1 MEGKKEKQKKTTINF
16 KMYIHI
22 GICKGTRYYYRTYY
36 KTHNL
41 DYQK

>member
-22 GICKGTRYYYRTYY
+22 SVKELGTITVHIT
-36 KTHNL
+36 KHTT
-41 DYQK
+41 